1 MVAMK
6 QLRLWHLLLAL
17 LAAAAYFSDELKP
30 LHMWLG
36 YAVAGLIAIRLL
48 MALFGARALGLQ
60 RFYPHFTDLKLGTLA
75 THPAISRTLLLGI
88 ALSLIGATATGI
100 VMDQGRAL
108 QARPGMTISALFQSG
123 DDEHERGERR
133 EGGER
138 EGGEDGEEGDE
149 GIASELHE
157 LFANAL
163 LALVGLH
170 VGYLVLFKW
179 PLARFMLFIRQRGKA
194 A

>member
-60 RFYPHFTDLKLGTLA
+60 RFYPHFTDSQRSA
-75 THPAISRTLLLGI
+75 RWPPIPAIQPHAAPRHS
-88 ALSLIGATATGI
+88 
-100 VMDQGRAL
+100 
-108 QARPGMTISALFQSG
+108 PSASSAPPPP
-123 DDEHERGERR
+123 
-133 EGGER
+133 
-138 EGGEDGEEGDE
+138 
-149 GIASELHE
+149 AS
-157 LFANAL
+157 
-163 LALVGLH
+163 
-170 VGYLVLFKW
+170 
-179 PLARFMLFIRQRGKA
+179 
-194 A
+194 